1 MESTTAIQIAISILQ
16 AYYNPG
22 KEALEKLTALCF
34 PGKIAKGHDLQPIGH
49 TCRTIYINV
58 QGLLRIYYLKDGIDI
73 TESFEKEN
81 SVVARVESLFSGR
94 ASRKGIQAVEDT
106 AFVAISAPPLFELY
120 DQYPSIERMFRKVFE
135 TGYVKTV
142 NRLESLQFHTAE
154 ERYQQLL
161 AEDPALLQRA
171 PLKHIASY
179 LGMTQVSLSRIRAQ
193 R

>member
-1 MESTTAIQIAISILQ
+1 MYSEAIKKTIRYLSTFYKADATAL
-16 AYYNPG
+16 
-22 KEALEKLTALCF
+22 EALASLCF
-34 PGKIAKGHDLQPIGH
+34 EGKVAKGKDLQPIGH

-58 QGLLRIYYLKDGIDI
+58 EGLLRIYYFKDGIDI
-73 TESFEKEN
+73 TESFEKAT

-106 AFVAISAPPLFELY
+106 TFVSISAPPLFALY
-120 DQYPSIERMFRKVFE
+120 DQHPSLERLFRKVFE
-135 TGYVKTV
+135 AGYVKTV

-154 ERYQQLL
+154 ERYKQLM
-161 AEDPALLQRA
+161 EEEPDILQRA

>member
-1 MESTTAIQIAISILQ
+1 MESTTAIQQALCLLQ
-16 AYYNPG
+16 QFYSPE
-22 KEALEKLTALCF
+22 KEALNRLTELCF
-34 PGKIAKGHDLQPIGH
+34 TGHIAKGRDLQPIGH

-106 AFVAISAPPLFELY
+106 TYVAISAPPLFELY
-120 DQYPSIERMFRKVFE
+120 DLFPSLERMFRKVFE
-135 TGYVKTV
+135 AGYVKTV

-161 AEDPALLQRA
+161 TEEPALLQRA